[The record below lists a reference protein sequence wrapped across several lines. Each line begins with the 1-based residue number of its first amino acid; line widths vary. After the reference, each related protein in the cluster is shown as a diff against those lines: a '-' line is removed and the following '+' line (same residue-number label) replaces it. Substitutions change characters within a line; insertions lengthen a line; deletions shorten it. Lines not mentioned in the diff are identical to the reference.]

1 MSPPHNRLEMTMLIR
16 DTHGNALTGASGAAR
31 EHYEAALDLMRVYRN
46 DPMARTEAAI
56 ADSPGF
62 AMAHALK
69 AWMFLLGTE
78 PGGFEP
84 ARAAYETAKSLAGT
98 AREQGHVAA
107 IGQVLENRWWAASQT
122 MAQVAVDNPHDALAL
137 QVGHSIDFFTGNARM
152 LRDRIARALPEWDP
166 RMPGYHA
173 LLGMHAFGLEECGD
187 YARAERQGK
196 RAVELDARDSW
207 AQHAVAHV
215 MEMQGRQA
223 DGIAWMRAAPDNWT
237 RDSFFA
243 VHNWW
248 HLALCHLDL
257 GEVEEVLKLYDG
269 PIMGGQSSVALEL
282 IDHSAMLW
290 RLMLRGVDVGQ
301 RWQPVAERWAGFA
314 SAGNYA
320 FNDAHAMMAF
330 VATGRAAQMVELLES
345 QDKAMARDD
354 DNAMFTR
361 DVGRPVSLALKAFG
375 DGDYK
380 RAVCLL
386 RPVIGVASR
395 FGGSHA
401 QRDVLDLT
409 MIEAAQRGGDTALAR
424 ALTAERREIKPTS
437 PFNRALFDRARQ
449 VAQAA

>member
-1 MSPPHNRLEMTMLIR
+1 MSIKDR
-16 DTHGNALTGASGAAR
+16 HGYGLTGASDAAR
-31 EHYEAALDLMRVYRN
+31 DHYDVALDLLRVYRN
-46 DPMARTEAAI
+46 DPMAKADAAI

-62 AMAHALK
+62 VMAHALR
-69 AWMFLLGTE
+69 AWLFLLGTE
-78 PGGFEP
+78 PGGLEP
-84 ARAAYETAKSLAGT
+84 ARASHETAGPLAST
-98 AREQGHVAA
+98 ARERGHVAA
-107 IGQVLENRWWAASQT
+107 IGQLLEGRWWAASQT
-122 MAQVAVDNPHDALAL
+122 MAQVAIEHPHDTLAL
-137 QVGHSIDFFTGNARM
+137 QVGHQLDFFTGNARM

-187 YARAERQGK
+187 YARAERQGR

-215 MEMQGRQA
+215 LEMQGRQA

-248 HLALCHLDL
+248 HLALYHLDL
-257 GEVEEVLKLYDG
+257 GEIEAVLKLYDG
-269 PIMGGQSSVALEL
+269 PINGGQSSVAMEL

-290 RLMLRGVDVGQ
+290 RLMLRGVDVGG
-301 RWQPVAERWAGFA
+301 RWQPVAERWAAFA

-330 VATGRAAQMVELLES
+330 VATGRTAEMVAVLEAQER
-345 QDKAMARDD
+345 AMARGG

-361 DVGRPVSLALKAFG
+361 DVGRPVSLALMAFG

-380 RAVCLL
+380 RTACLL
-386 RPVIGVASR
+386 KPVIGIASR

-401 QRDVLDLT
+401 QRDLLDLT
-409 MIEAAQRGGDTALAR
+409 LIEAAQRGGDIALAR
-424 ALTAERREIKPTS
+424 ALTAERREVKPTS
-437 PFNRALFDRARQ
+437 PFNRTLFARARA

>member
-1 MSPPHNRLEMTMLIR
+1 MLIR
-16 DTHGNALTGASGAAR
+16 DTHGNVLTAASGAAR
-31 EHYEAALDLMRVYRN
+31 EHYEAALDLLRVYRN
-46 DPMARTEAAI
+46 DPLAKADAAL

-69 AWMFLLGTE
+69 AWLFLLGTE

-84 ARAAYETAKSLAGT
+84 ARASHAAAKATAAT
-98 AREQGHVAA
+98 TREQGHVAA
-107 IGQVLENRWWAASQT
+107 IGQVLENRWWDASRT
-122 MAQVAVDNPHDALAL
+122 LAQVAVDNPHDALAL
-137 QVGHSIDFFTGNARM
+137 QVGHQIDFFTGNARM
-152 LRDRIARALPEWDP
+152 LRDRIARALAEWTAG
-166 RMPGYHA
+166 MPGYHA

-196 RAVELDARDSW
+196 RAVELYARDSW

-215 MEMQGRQA
+215 LEMQGRQA

-248 HLALCHLDL
+248 HLALYHLDL
-257 GEVEEVLKLYDG
+257 GEIEEVLKLYDG
-269 PIMGGQSSVALEL
+269 PINGGGSSVALEL

-290 RLMLRGVDVGQ
+290 RLMLRGVDVGD
-301 RWQPVAERWAGFA
+301 RWQAVADRWAPFA

-330 VATGRAAQMVELLES
+330 IATGRAAEMVEVLEA
-345 QDKAMARDD
+345 QERAMARDD

-361 DVGRPVSLALKAFG
+361 DVGRPLSLALKAFG

-380 RAVCLL
+380 RAACLL
-386 RPVIGVASR
+386 KPLIGVASR
-395 FGGSHA
+395 FGGSYA
-401 QRDVLDLT
+401 QRDLLDLT
-409 MIEAAQRGGDTALAR
+409 LIEAAQRAGDLALAR

-437 PFNRALFDRARQ
+437 PHNRALFDRARQ

>member
-1 MSPPHNRLEMTMLIR
+1 MTIH
-16 DTHGNALTGASGAAR
+16 DTHGNVLTGASGVAR
-31 EHYEAALDLMRVYRN
+31 DHYEAALDLMRVYRN

-78 PGGFEP
+78 PSGFEP
-84 ARAAYETAKSLAGT
+84 ARAACETAKALAGT
-98 AREQGHVAA
+98 ARERGHVTA
-107 IGQVLENRWWAASQT
+107 IGQVIDNRWWDASRT
-122 MAQVAVDNPHDALAL
+122 MAQVAIDNPHDALAL
-137 QVGHSIDFFTGNARM
+137 QVGHAIDFFTGNARM
-152 LRDRIARALPEWDP
+152 LRDRIARALPDWDA

-248 HLALCHLDL
+248 HLALYHLDL
-257 GEVEEVLKLYDG
+257 GEIEEVLKLYDG
-269 PIMGGQSSVALEL
+269 PINGGNSSVALEL
-282 IDHSAMLW
+282 IDHSALLW
-290 RLMLRGVDVGQ
+290 RLMLRGIDVGE
-301 RWQPVAERWAGFA
+301 RWLPVAERWAAFA
-314 SAGNYA
+314 TAGNYA

-330 VATGRAAQMVELLES
+330 IATGRTAETVQVLEAQET
-345 QDKAMARDD
+345 AMARDD

-361 DVGRPVSLALKAFG
+361 DVGRPVSLALQAFS

-386 RPVIGVASR
+386 RPVIGVAHR

-401 QRDVLDLT
+401 QRDLLDLT
-409 MIEAAQRGGDTALAR
+409 MIEAAQRGGDLALAR
-424 ALTAERREIKPTS
+424 ALTAERREVKPTS

>member
-1 MSPPHNRLEMTMLIR
+1 MTIKDLYG
-16 DTHGNALTGASGAAR
+16 HGLTGASDVAR
-31 EHYEAALDLMRVYRN
+31 DHFEAALDLLRVYRN
-46 DPMARTEAAI
+46 DPMAEAEAAI

-62 AMAHALK
+62 AMAHALR
-69 AWMFLLGTE
+69 AWLFLLGTE
-78 PGGFEP
+78 PGGLEP
-84 ARAAYETAKSLAGT
+84 ARASYESAAPLAGT
-98 AREQGHVAA
+98 ARERGHVAA
-107 IGQVLENRWWAASQT
+107 IGQLLEGRWWAASQAL
-122 MAQVAVDNPHDALAL
+122 AQVAVEHPHDVLAL
-137 QVGHSIDFFTGNARM
+137 QVGHQLDFFTGNARM
-152 LRDRIARALPEWDP
+152 LRDRIARALPEWAP
-166 RMPGYHA
+166 GMPGYHA

-215 MEMQGRQA
+215 LEMQGRQA

-248 HLALCHLDL
+248 HLALYHLDL

-282 IDHSAMLW
+282 IDHSSMLW
-290 RLMLRGVDVGQ
+290 RLMLRGVDVGD
-301 RWQPVAERWAGFA
+301 RWQAVAERWTAFA

-320 FNDAHAMMAF
+320 FNDVHAMMAF
-330 VATGRAAQMVELLES
+330 VVTGRTAEMVAVLEA
-345 QDKAMARDD
+345 QDKAMARGD

-380 RAVCLL
+380 RAACLL
-386 RPVIGVASR
+386 KPVIGIAGR

-401 QRDVLDLT
+401 QRDLLDLT
-409 MIEAAQRGGDTALAR
+409 LIEAAQRGGDLALAR
-424 ALTAERREIKPTS
+424 ALTAERREVKPTS
-437 PFNRALFDRARQ
+437 PFNRTLFDRARA